1 MFSKPSQTV
10 YTVSRLNREIRT
22 VLEQGFASLV
32 LTGEISNF
40 IAPASGHWYFS
51 LKDDKAQIKELNE
64 VLNDDL
70 ILDIGPKTISKIKNI
85 IETSETIL

>member
-22 VLEQGFASLV
+22 VLEQGFATLV

-40 IAPASGHWYFS
+40 ITPASGHWYFS
-51 LKDDKAQIKELNE
+51 LKD
-64 VLNDDL
+64 
-70 ILDIGPKTISKIKNI
+70 
-85 IETSETIL
+85 